1 MDAVERLAALSQPSP
16 QSLSRQEHDTITE
29 SKLVRKRTQAK
40 QRSERE
46 SGGAPRPSV
55 KDSRQVV
62 DVIRKNSTAR
72 QHGPGSGAGA
82 GGTPVLPPVTEQ
94 QQQQQPPPPAM
105 YAMSP
110 RCPRPLHKHR
120 PRRDS
125 FPTNIDTRSSTP
137 VPTRRGC
144 RRHLRERSPRA
155 APGQR
160 TGSILSPA
168 LPPGVPDMEGPGA
181 SQPAPPQ
188 RAAGKGPTT
197 FAEMAIQGVKL
208 EEKECVIM

>member
-1 MDAVERLAALSQPSP
+1 
-16 QSLSRQEHDTITE
+16 
-29 SKLVRKRTQAK
+29 VRKRTQAK

-55 KDSRQVV
+55 EDSRQVV

-72 QHGPGSGAGA
+72 QHGPGSGAGV

-94 QQQQQPPPPAM
+94 QQQPPPPAM

-110 RCPRPLHKHR
+110 QVPQAPAQAPPQRQFPNQHRYTLVDPGAHSAGVSPPPSRTESPSYARPVGR
-120 PRRDS
+120 P
-125 FPTNIDTRSSTP
+125 
-137 VPTRRGC
+137 
-144 RRHLRERSPRA
+144 
-155 APGQR
+155 PGQR
-160 TGSILSPA
+160 TGSMPSPA
-168 LPPGVPDMEGPGA
+168 LPPGGPDMEGAGA
-181 SQPAPPQ
+181 SQPPPQ

-197 FAEMAIQGVKL
+197 FAEMGIQGVKL